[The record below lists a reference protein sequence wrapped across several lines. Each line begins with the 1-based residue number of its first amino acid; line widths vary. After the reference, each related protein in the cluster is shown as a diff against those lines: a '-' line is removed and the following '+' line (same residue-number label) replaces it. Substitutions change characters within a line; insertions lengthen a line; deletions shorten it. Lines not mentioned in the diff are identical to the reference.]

1 MEESWITIL
10 IMVCFTLL
18 PIIFDAKK
26 KQRSAKS
33 GEDASKLEELLSEL
47 ELVIPDEE
55 PDEESE
61 ETDIVLE
68 EYQKPEIKIRP
79 TVVKPDPE
87 KNVKKEVEVGRGMSK
102 EDKRKLVIY
111 SEVMSP
117 KYKEY

>member
-26 KQRSAKS
+26 KQKSAKS
-33 GEDASKLEELLSEL
+33 GEDASKLEELLSEF
-47 ELVIPDEE
+47 ELVIPKEE

-61 ETDIVLE
+61 GTEVALE
-68 EYQKPEIKIRP
+68 EYEKPEIKIRP

-87 KNVKKEVEVGRGMSK
+87 KKKKEVEVGRGMSK

>member
-1 MEESWITIL
+1 MGESWITIL

-26 KQRSAKS
+26 KQKSAKS

-55 PDEESE
+55 PDEEYE
-61 ETDIVLE
+61 
-68 EYQKPEIKIRP
+68 KPEIKIRP

>member
-1 MEESWITIL
+1 MGESWITIL

-26 KQRSAKS
+26 KQKSAKS

-55 PDEESE
+55 SE
-61 ETDIVLE
+61 ETDVALE
-68 EYQKPEIKIRP
+68 EYEKPEIKIRP

>member
-1 MEESWITIL
+1 MGESWITIL

-26 KQRSAKS
+26 KQKSAKS

-47 ELVIPDEE
+47 ELVIPEEE
-55 PDEESE
+55 PE

>member
-26 KQRSAKS
+26 KQKSAKS

-47 ELVIPDEE
+47 ELVIPEEE
-55 PDEESE
+55 PE

-68 EYQKPEIKIRP
+68 EYEKPEIKIRP

-87 KNVKKEVEVGRGMSK
+87 KNEKKEVEVGRGMSK

>member
-1 MEESWITIL
+1 MGESWITIL

-47 ELVIPDEE
+47 ELVIPEEE
-55 PDEESE
+55 PE

-68 EYQKPEIKIRP
+68 EYEKPEIKIRP

>member
-26 KQRSAKS
+26 KQKSAKS

-47 ELVIPDEE
+47 ELVIPEEE
-55 PDEESE
+55 PE

-87 KNVKKEVEVGRGMSK
+87 KNEKKEVEVGRGMSK

>member
-1 MEESWITIL
+1 MGESWITIL

-26 KQRSAKS
+26 KQKSAKS

-55 PDEESE
+55 SK
-61 ETDIVLE
+61 ETEVALKKKK
-68 EYQKPEIKIRP
+68 KPEIKIRP

>member
-26 KQRSAKS
+26 KQKSAKS
-33 GEDASKLEELLSEL
+33 GEDASKLEELLSEF
-47 ELVIPDEE
+47 ELVIPEEE
-55 PDEESE
+55 PE

-87 KNVKKEVEVGRGMSK
+87 KNEKKEVEVGRGMSK
-102 EDKRKLVIY
+102 EDKKKLVIY

>member
-26 KQRSAKS
+26 KQKSAKS
-33 GEDASKLEELLSEL
+33 GEDASKLEELLSEF
-47 ELVIPDEE
+47 ELVIPEEE
-55 PDEESE
+55 PEEA
-61 ETDIVLE
+61 DIVLE
-68 EYQKPEIKIRP
+68 EYEKPEIKIRP

>member
-55 PDEESE
+55 PE
-61 ETDIVLE
+61 ETDVALE
-68 EYQKPEIKIRP
+68 EYEKPEIKIRP

>member
-1 MEESWITIL
+1 MGESWITIL

-26 KQRSAKS
+26 KQKSAKS

-47 ELVIPDEE
+47 ELVIPDV
-55 PDEESE
+55 ESE
-61 ETDIVLE
+61 ETEVALE

>member
-26 KQRSAKS
+26 KQKSAKS

-55 PDEESE
+55 SE
-61 ETDIVLE
+61 ETAVALE
-68 EYQKPEIKIRP
+68 EYQKPEIKIRQ

-87 KNVKKEVEVGRGMSK
+87 KNEKKEVEVGRGMSK

>member
-26 KQRSAKS
+26 KQKSAKS

-47 ELVIPDEE
+47 ELVIPEEE
-55 PDEESE
+55 PE

>member
-26 KQRSAKS
+26 KQKSAKS

-55 PDEESE
+55 PDEETE
-61 ETDIVLE
+61 VALE
-68 EYQKPEIKIRP
+68 EYEKPEIKIRP

-87 KNVKKEVEVGRGMSK
+87 KNEKKEVEVGRGMSK